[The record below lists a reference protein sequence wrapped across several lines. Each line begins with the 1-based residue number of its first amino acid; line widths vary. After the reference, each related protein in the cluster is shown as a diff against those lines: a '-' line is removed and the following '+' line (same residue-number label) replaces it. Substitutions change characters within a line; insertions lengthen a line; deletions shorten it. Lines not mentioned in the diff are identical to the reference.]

1 MGHGRCEVNSTLS
14 APAIHLA
21 EAGARSVWRSGSEP
35 GPRTCS
41 VPGTTEQDWNETV
54 TVTHVLSL
62 SEPVRHGSPIDDR
75 CAYCAGAVLC
85 HGAAT
90 DASSGTGRLQPPV
103 MNLRHGAHLH
113 ALLSLLA
120 LPLMS
125 CHQGAQKRACERVGV
140 ALVECSCVCRCEGA
154 MRVCPNWDQRSPC
167 SGCIHSKHGVR
178 GHAWTLV

>member
-1 MGHGRCEVNSTLS
+1 MRSRCSLILDAHLEHKKRL
-14 APAIHLA
+14 AIRVRAAVL
-21 EAGARSVWRSGSEP
+21 ESENGARP
-35 GPRTCS
+35 
-41 VPGTTEQDWNETV
+41 EQDWNETV

-62 SEPVRHGSPIDDR
+62 SEPVRHGSPVDDR

-167 SGCIHSKHGVR
+167 SGCIHSKYGVR